1 MSTQER
7 EAMERLEAWMSQVG
21 SSCGYQSDA
30 FRALESELMSLMP
43 LKDPAS
49 AKSLPVV
56 TAVLGTI
63 QKRAESDYLSRHARS
78 RQPITV
84 EGLVAMG
91 FEEFHPNCFSND
103 IVMFWPNYVHE
114 NERWRI
120 MKTGRS
126 IPKEAAPQTMLDVD
140 QLIERLSR

>member
-7 EAMERLEAWMSQVG
+7 EAMERLEDNLKGRDVYT
-21 SSCGYQSDA
+21 CPT
-30 FRALESELMSLMP
+30 ELHV
-43 LKDPAS
+43 DNGIVAQ
-49 AKSLPVV
+49 A
-56 TAVLGTI
+56 A
-63 QKRAESDYLSRHARS
+63 LSRHARS
-78 RQPITV
+78 LQPITV